1 MFANMLE
8 CGDVMGVFA
17 GHDHVND
24 YIATLYNIALGYGR
38 ASGGKKL
45 LTEIKHQAV
54 VSSY

>member
-38 ASGGKKL
+38 ASGGKI